1 MAPAPPAAPSTPGRA
16 RATAC
21 AVTERATGI
30 PGPSSCS
37 CTGPDQFLTAIAD
50 AYGETCGGCPLA
62 AGIDPDPDPDP
73 AADDAA
79 TTPADEEGA
88 GAADTAADAP
98 AFPED
103 TGVADT
109 AVGRERRLAAGLRE
123 FGGRAR
129 AAGTDMAGWWEVTE
143 REWWDSVGEGARSGL
158 FR

>member
-1 MAPAPPAAPSTPGRA
+1 M
-16 RATAC
+16 
-21 AVTERATGI
+21 

-50 AYGETCGGCPLA
+50 TYGETCEGCPLA

-79 TTPADEEGA
+79 TAADEEDA
-88 GAADTAADAP
+88 GAAAPDTAADAP
-98 AFPED
+98 PFPEGI
-103 TGVADT
+103 GVAEDA

-129 AAGTDMAGWWEVTE
+129 AAGAEMAGWWEVTE
-143 REWWDSVGEGARSGL
+143 RERWDSVGEGARSGL